1 MPVREAIR
9 RLEELGLAEAQ
20 PHRGAVVKSFTPEEL
35 LHVYGVRRLL
45 EVEAARLGAQLR
57 TAADLKN
64 LTRMYALLADA
75 VNASRIVEHL
85 DRDEEFLG
93 IIYAASGNPVLL
105 ETIRVLW
112 QRCRAYKLVGAQREL
127 ELGEPSSLLAYQ
139 ERLLQAVSDGDADT
153 AGHLTAESLDA
164 AIRRI
169 RQALPEGSEST
180 GPA

>member
-1 MPVREAIR
+1 M
-9 RLEELGLAEAQ
+9 
-20 PHRGAVVKSFTPEEL
+20 
-35 LHVYGVRRLL
+35 
-45 EVEAARLGAQLR
+45 EAARLGAQLR